1 MFLCIPGVEFCENMT
16 YFVISRN
23 LVTFLTTVL
32 HESKVDAARNVSAW
46 VGACFL
52 TPVVGAFL
60 ADTYWGRYW
69 TIVVFLPV
77 YITVSANAAH
87 RYGLHYQLVPSA
99 DSEYFHFVRECSS

>member
-77 YITVSANAAH
+77 YITVSTNAAH
-87 RYGLHYQLVPSA
+87 KYGLHYQLPSA
-99 DSEYFHFVRECSS
+99 DSEYVHFVRECSL